1 MKFLLGQDLSSC
13 HVNYDCSLEKE
24 LFDSSIAVGDAE
36 RLIETAGTIV
46 DLLEKNCPQFS
57 FAKFFLTMNGMS
69 AAIL

>member
-13 HVNYDCSLEKE
+13 HVIYDCSLEKE
-24 LFDSSIAVGDAE
+24 LFDPSIAVGDAE